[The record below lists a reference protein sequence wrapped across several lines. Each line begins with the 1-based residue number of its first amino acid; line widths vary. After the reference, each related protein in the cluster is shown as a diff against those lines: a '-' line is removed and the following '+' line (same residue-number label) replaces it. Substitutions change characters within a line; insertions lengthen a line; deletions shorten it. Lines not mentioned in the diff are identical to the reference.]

1 MGEIHKKRRDIIE
14 SNKRRYRKLDK
25 LRQFFEKEKIAGLV
39 FVAPW
44 LIGFLVFTAFPI
56 LCSLFLSFTEYDMMS
71 APVFIGFR
79 NFIKMFT
86 KDPKFWKCFGVTLYL
101 VAVAIPLRLV
111 VSLLVAM
118 LLTKPHKGLGI
129 YRSAAYIPSLIG
141 GSVAVAVI
149 WRQLFS
155 PTGLVNDILKLIHLP
170 SDTNWLGNKDTA
182 IWTIII
188 LMAWQ
193 FGSSMLIFIAG
204 LKNIPQMYYEAAS
217 VDGAG
222 PLKKFFCI
230 TLPSLSPIILF
241 NLIMQTISG
250 FMVFTPSYIIT
261 NGGPLDSTRVYA
273 MYLFQRGFDFYE
285 MGYAS
290 AMAWFMLIIISVVT
304 CLILK
309 SSNKWVFYENKGEF

>member
-1 MGEIHKKRRDIIE
+1 MDRLRR
-14 SNKRRYRKLDK
+14 
-25 LRQFFEKEKIAGLV
+25 FFEKEKIVGCV
-39 FVAPW
+39 FIAPW

-56 LCSLFLSFTEYDMMS
+56 LCSLFLSFTKYDMMS
-71 APVFIGFR
+71 PPAFVGFD

-86 KDPKFWKCFGVTLYL
+86 KDPKFWKCFSVTLYL
-101 VAVAIPLRLV
+101 VVVAIPLRLV

-118 LLTKPHKGLGI
+118 LLTKPHKCLGV

-149 WRQLFS
+149 WRQLFA
-155 PTGLVNDILKLIHLP
+155 PTGLINELLAVFHLP
-170 SDTNWLGNKDTA
+170 SETNWLGDKNTA

-204 LKNIPQMYYEAAS
+204 LKNIPLMYYEAAS
-217 VDGAG
+217 VDGANG
-222 PLKKFFCI
+222 IHKFFHI

-290 AMAWFMLIIISVVT
+290 AMAWFMLAIIAIAT
-304 CLILK
+304 TLILK
-309 SSNKWVFYENKGEF
+309 GSDKWVFYENKGEF

>member
-1 MGEIHKKRRDIIE
+1 M
-14 SNKRRYRKLDK
+14 DK
-25 LRQFFEKEKIAGLV
+25 IRQFFEKEKIAGLV

-101 VAVAIPLRLV
+101 VVVAIPLRLV

>member
-1 MGEIHKKRRDIIE
+1 M
-14 SNKRRYRKLDK
+14 DK
-25 LRQFFEKEKIAGLV
+25 IRQFFEKEKIAGLV

-44 LIGFLVFTAFPI
+44 LIGFFVFTAFPI

-71 APVFIGFR
+71 PPVFIGLK
-79 NFIKMFT
+79 NFVKMFT
-86 KDPKFWKCFGVTLYL
+86 KDPKFWKSFGVTLYL

-155 PTGLVNDILKLIHLP
+155 PTGLVNDMLKLIHLP
-170 SDTNWLGNKDTA
+170 SETNWLGNKDTA

-222 PLKKFFCI
+222 PFKQFFSI

-290 AMAWFMLIIISVVT
+290 AMAWFMLIIISAVT